1 VRIGIGIPKTV
12 LATPGELFVPWAR
25 RAEEVG
31 FSSLATLGR
40 LVYPSFSELVSLAA
54 CAGATER
61 ITVFPNVLLAPLYD
75 TPALAKD
82 TGTLAAISGGRLRLG
97 VGVGGRAD
105 DYAAVGRPLAERGRR
120 FDEQLEYLHRAWAG
134 EPLESGVS
142 IVPTVPGGRVPIYLG
157 GRPANIAERAVRYD
171 AGWTIGGG
179 GPQLAA
185 AGVAD
190 FRRRWAELG
199 GAGDPRIIALSYF
212 SLGDQAT
219 EVSRHNLRAYY
230 GSWLP
235 EFADAI
241 AEHQPRNPEAVRE
254 ARSAFEDLG
263 VEELVFVPTVPDLD
277 QVDRL
282 AAVAL

>member
-1 VRIGIGIPKTV
+1 MRIGIGIPNTV
-12 LATPGELFVPWAR
+12 LETPGELFVPWAR
-25 RAEEVG
+25 CAEEAG
-31 FSSLATLGR
+31 FSSLSTIGR
-40 LVYPSFSELVSLAA
+40 LVYPSYAELVSLAA

-75 TPALAKD
+75 TPALAKE
-82 TGTLAAISGGRLRLG
+82 TGTLAAVSGGRLRLG
-97 VGVGGRAD
+97 LGVGGRTD

-157 GRPANIAERAVRYD
+157 GQPANIADRAVRYD

-185 AGVAD
+185 AGVAE
-190 FRRRWAELG
+190 FRRRWTELG
-199 GAGDPRIIALSYF
+199 GAGEPRIIAMSYF
-212 SLGDQAT
+212 SLGDEVAQ
-219 EVSRHNLRAYY
+219 VSRHNLRGYY
-230 GSWLP
+230 GPWLP
-235 EFADAI
+235 EFVDAI
-241 AEHQPRNPEAVRE
+241 VDHQPRDPDAVRE
-254 ARSAFEDLG
+254 TRSAFEDLG
-263 VEELVFVPTVPDLD
+263 LEELVFVPTVPSLD